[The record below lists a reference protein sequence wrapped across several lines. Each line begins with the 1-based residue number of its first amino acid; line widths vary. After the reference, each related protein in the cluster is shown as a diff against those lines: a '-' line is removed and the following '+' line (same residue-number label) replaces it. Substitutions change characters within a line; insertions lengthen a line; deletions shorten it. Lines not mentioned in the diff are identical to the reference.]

1 MARFN
6 RFGIMGIPTVT
17 PPAAMS
23 AQAYPGVTVS
33 NAQKLEEDYVD
44 IPPPPPPPVGVGANA
59 GSASDWANP
68 YVSSPPMV
76 SVADTNDS
84 SFPWGKL
91 FDTART
97 AATGLVNIF
106 GQPVTPQGQPVYTPP
121 PPSPGLP
128 LAAWVAIGVGGVLVL
143 GVAARSLAARSSGG
157 GRRRR
162 YAGRNRR

>member
-6 RFGIMGIPTVT
+6 RFGIMGIP
-17 PPAAMS
+17 MS

-68 YVSSPPMV
+68 YASSPPMV
-76 SVADTNDS
+76 AAADTNDS

-106 GQPVTPQGQPVYTPP
+106 GQPVTSQGQPVYTP

-162 YAGRNRR
+162 YAGRSRR